1 MNKNEQ
7 HIDDLFNKAFDGAQE
22 MPPDSVWEN
31 IEKQLDETSIETLF
45 KTTFENGSI
54 EPPVGIWAK
63 IQQNLWMKDFMRF
76 TPNKINIY
84 YTSLVAVVA
93 GLGLFMAN
101 NKDESK
107 QIPSIFKNKQTQ
119 IINNTLGTKS
129 IQKQSL
135 TTNNNILVHEQ
146 SQIIKS
152 TTKTNE
158 PSKTLS
164 QVASNSSNSNNK
176 IAELPS
182 GQIIIGDTVIC
193 IGTDHSF
200 ELRGDISNCELK
212 WNINPKSATIEK
224 LSKNKIFV
232 NCNKAGSYTISAEI
246 SNGSNSKIIE
256 YQTKAIEP
264 AKPNIIGSSKVCEGT
279 QAQFKMAN
287 THYFSK
293 IYSWEVAINKYSNL
307 SSGVII
313 VDCKTPGYDTISVRD
328 INTQTGCNNTA
339 LYPIIIFP
347 KPDADFKFTDNGDGS
362 IEFINT
368 SKCGQKSMN
377 CKQTVKWFVNDQ
389 TFTKNT
395 INVDFSDNGIY
406 SATLEVQNEFNC
418 KETIKK
424 DVTID
429 IQRLFVPNAFVSGN
443 ENNMFIPK
451 GENLATYT
459 IEIFDASNKKLWE
472 STQLNDGKP
481 SEGWNGEVD
490 GQVQSQGTYYWRI
503 KATFKDGT
511 VWKGTNIKGRYQT
524 FGTFILLKK

>member
-45 KTTFENGSI
+45 KTTFENRSI

-84 YTSLVAVVA
+84 YTSIVAVVA
-93 GLGLFMAN
+93 GLGLFLAN
-101 NKDESK
+101 NKEESK
-107 QIPSIFKNKQTQ
+107 QIPSSINNKQSQT
-119 IINNTLGTKS
+119 INNTIGTKS
-129 IQKQSL
+129 IQKQRL
-135 TTNNNILVHEQ
+135 FTNNEIVNHEQ
-146 SQIIKS
+146 TQI
-152 TTKTNE
+152 TKIITKNNE
-158 PSKTLS
+158 PSTTLT
-164 QVASNSSNSNNK
+164 QDGGNNSNSNNK
-176 IAELPS
+176 IADLPT
-182 GQIIIGDTVIC
+182 GQTIVGDTVVC

-212 WNINPKSATIEK
+212 WNSIPKSVTIEK
-224 LSKNKIFV
+224 LAKNKISL
-232 NCNKAGSYTISAEI
+232 NCSKAGLYTIIAEI
-246 SNGSNSKIIE
+246 ANGSNSKTIE
-256 YQTKAIEP
+256 FQTKAIES
-264 AKPNIIGSSKVCEGT
+264 AKPNIVGSSKICEGT

-287 THYFSK
+287 THYISK
-293 IYSWEVAINKYSNL
+293 MYSWDVAINKYTNL
-307 SSGVII
+307 TSGVII
-313 VDCKTPGYDTISVRD
+313 VDCKTPGYDTIRVRD

-339 LYPIIIFP
+339 VYPIIIFS
-347 KPDADFKFTDNGDGS
+347 KPDADFRFADNGDGF

-368 SKCGQKSMN
+368 SKCGQKSTN

-395 INVDFSDNGIY
+395 INVDFSENGIY
-406 SATLEVQNEFNC
+406 TATLEVQNEFNC

-429 IQRLFVPNAFVSGN
+429 IQRLFVPNAFIPGN

-451 GENLATYT
+451 GENLATYS

-511 VWKGTNIKGRYQT
+511 VWKGNNIKGRYQT
-524 FGTFILLKK
+524 YGTFILLKK